1 MKSSP
6 KKGLGAFLWGTSAVS
21 TIIAVCALI
30 PIANAQNAVPD
41 GSQPVSVSTPSDR
54 NVMTEI
60 HFDPFLDTVDQ
71 AGRLAALGQGL
82 VPGGA
87 ALGTPDVPYGSVVP
101 VDGSVLRGG
110 VAGRPRYNLRL
121 RAAPASAA
129 SDPLRGVLFVGW
141 VSGKPPLAI
150 VRQADGKEGVFAVG
164 DVVVGQTVTGI
175 TASTLTFANRRILA
189 LTPIPVPGST
199 AGIPPVGGALASPLS
214 QLLPG
219 APVGTAPGAGPL
231 QLTPALTN
239 ITGGGTGALTAPVG
253 GPDSENVGRM
263 PLSPT
268 VPGGFGLQPATPSPG
283 GVVK

>member
-1 MKSSP
+1 MKGNR
-6 KKGLGAFLWGTSAVS
+6 KKRLGAFLWGTSGVATFV
-21 TIIAVCALI
+21 AVCALI

-54 NVMTEI
+54 DVTTEI

-71 AGRLAALGQGL
+71 SGRLAAFGQGAQT
-82 VPGGA
+82 GGA
-87 ALGTPDVPYGSVVP
+87 SLGTPDVPYGLADP

-110 VAGRPRYNLRL
+110 VTGRPRYNLRI

-164 DVVVGQTVTGI
+164 DVVVGQTITAI

-189 LTPIPVPGST
+189 LTPIPVPAST
-199 AGIPPVGGALASPLS
+199 VGAPPVGGAVARPLS

-219 APVGTAPGAGPL
+219 AAVGTAPGAGPL

-239 ITGGGTGALTAPVG
+239 ITGGGTGALTAPVW

-263 PLSPT
+263 PLSPAVT
-268 VPGGFGLQPATPSPG
+268 GGFGLQPATPSSG
-283 GVVK
+283 GVPK